1 MSLRIN
7 HNISSMNGHRQLLKN
22 QDMMAKSLER
32 LSSGLRINRA
42 ADDAAGLVISEQMR
56 AQISGLKQGIN
67 NSETAISMV
76 QTSEGALDEVNSL
89 LTKARELVLHAANEG
104 ANDVNQ
110 ISADQTEL
118 DNVIQSITRIS
129 DVTQFGTKKMLD
141 GSLSGAKDL
150 AASIA
155 HVKVG
160 NLANNP
166 GINAGLMSLN
176 VTAATKESMTLKGG
190 SSSDSYVFSA
200 GVTGTTLGSASVN
213 SGVSVSLKLD
223 NLKTVA
229 LVTTGSMTATSL
241 ASALDALANQHG
253 FDVAAT
259 TGGEIKVTNQAYGN
273 TDFASAISFTRA
285 ETALSTGTNESVKA
299 TLNVTSPSTSSGA
312 AAVLFTAGSSVAGIS
327 GIQETS
333 VLAKT
338 GTVLSYSLST
348 ATGGTFS
355 GSYTSTGGATMA
367 VALSGLQTAIQA
379 HASFSGASLALAG
392 STGAGAINFS
402 LARGNDTITTDFNFS
417 LSIDFTN
424 SANTQSEVEVLSLTG
439 ASFNSTGASPTFTD
453 GSSGVAGTAITTG
466 SFLASGS
473 AINLTVNGQTVTYVG
488 TGGGTL
494 ITDVASGLQSAVQ
507 ALGGALA
514 GYQVGYLGSGA
525 ALTGIAGY
533 AGATGQTTPT
543 AGFVVSNTNGVNFSV
558 SLAVDQTQGN
568 DVAISSVQTQT
579 GTQAG
584 ATLDLTTVSQ
594 SGTSN
599 VVATT
604 ALISGR
610 TVSSTS
616 GASTIQSGVDAAATM
631 TSSNGVVL
639 NLKQQAI
646 NADGT
651 FSVTLTTGMND
662 IGYKDFKAELSST
675 LLANGGASNF
685 TLTQGAVFQ
694 VGANALQQ
702 VAFTIQDTSS
712 SELGRGASS
721 KLSSLED
728 MLSTKEGALLN
739 GMSTEALAVI
749 DAAIDEVTNLRGR
762 LGAFQ
767 ANALESGLNSLRVS
781 YENLTAAESTI
792 RDVDFAE
799 ESANFTR
806 NQILVQAST
815 SMLAQANQMPQNVLK
830 LLG

>member
-7 HNISSMNGHRQLLKN
+7 HNISSINGHRQLLKN
-22 QDMMAKSLER
+22 EGMMAKSLER

-76 QTSEGALDEVNSL
+76 QTSEGALDEVNTL
-89 LTKARELVLHAANEG
+89 LTKARELTLHAANEG

-110 ISADQTEL
+110 LSADQTEL

-141 GSLSGAKDL
+141 GSLNGTKDL

-190 SSSDSYVFSA
+190 SSSDSYIFSA

-241 ASALDALANQHG
+241 ASALDALATQHG

-285 ETALSTGTNESVKA
+285 ETAVSTGTNESVKA
-299 TLNVTSPSTSSGA
+299 TLNVTSPSTSAGA

-379 HASFSGASLALAG
+379 HATFAGASLALAG
-392 STGAGAINFS
+392 GSAGAINFS
-402 LARGNDTITTDFNFS
+402 LARGDDSITTDFNFS

-439 ASFNSTGASPTFTD
+439 ATFSTGTSPTFVLSGTTSTAIA
-453 GSSGVAGTAITTG
+453 GSAITTG
-466 SFLASGS
+466 SVLASGN
-473 AINLTVNGQTVTYVG
+473 AINLTVNGQTVTFTAGVG
-488 TGGGTL
+488 GQSMTGIADALQTAVQGLGGGL
-494 ITDVASGLQSAVQ
+494 S
-507 ALGGALA
+507 
-514 GYQVGYLGSGA
+514 GYQVNYLASAA

-599 VVATT
+599 VATA

-639 NLKQQAI
+639 NLEQQAI

-712 SELGRGASS
+712 DELGRGAST
-721 KLSSLED
+721 KLSSMED
-728 MLSTKEGALLN
+728 MLSSKKGALLN

>member
-7 HNISSMNGHRQLLKN
+7 HNISSINGHRQLLKN
-22 QDMMAKSLER
+22 EGMMAKSLER

-76 QTSEGALDEVNSL
+76 QTSEGALDEVNTL
-89 LTKARELVLHAANEG
+89 LTKARELTLHAANEG

-110 ISADQTEL
+110 LSADQTEL

-141 GSLSGAKDL
+141 GSLNGAKDL

-190 SSSDSYVFSA
+190 SSSDSYIFSA

-241 ASALDALANQHG
+241 ASALDALATQHG

-285 ETALSTGTNESVKA
+285 ETAVSTGTNESVKA
-299 TLNVTSPSTSSGA
+299 TLNVTSPSTSAGA

-348 ATGGTFS
+348 ATGGTFA
-355 GSYTSTGGATMA
+355 GSYTSTAGDTMA
-367 VALSGLQTAIQA
+367 VALSGLQTQIQA

-439 ASFNSTGASPTFTD
+439 ATFNSTGASPTFTD

-488 TGGGTL
+488 TGGGTA
-494 ITDVASGLQSAVQ
+494 ITGVAAGLQSAVQ
-507 ALGGALA
+507 ALAGGLS

-599 VVATT
+599 VATT

-639 NLKQQAI
+639 NLEQQAI

-651 FSVTLTTGMND
+651 FSVRLTTGMND

-712 SELGRGASS
+712 DELGRGASS
-721 KLSSLED
+721 KLSSMED
-728 MLSTKEGALLN
+728 MLSSKKGALLN

>member
-7 HNISSMNGHRQLLKN
+7 HNISSINGHRQLLKN
-22 QDMMAKSLER
+22 EGMMAKSLER

-76 QTSEGALDEVNSL
+76 QTSEGALDEVNTL
-89 LTKARELVLHAANEG
+89 LTKARELTLHAANEG

-110 ISADQTEL
+110 LSADQTEL

-141 GSLSGAKDL
+141 GSLNGAKDL

-190 SSSDSYVFSA
+190 SSSDSYIFSA

-229 LVTTGSMTATSL
+229 LVTTGSMTASTL
-241 ASALDALANQHG
+241 ASALDALATQHG

-285 ETALSTGTNESVKA
+285 ETAVSTGTNESVKA
-299 TLNVTSPSTSSGA
+299 TLNVTSPSTSAGA

-348 ATGGTFS
+348 ATGGTFA
-355 GSYTSTGGATMA
+355 GSYTSTAGDTMA
-367 VALSGLQTAIQA
+367 VALSGLQTQIQA

-439 ASFNSTGASPTFTD
+439 ATFNSTGASPTFTD
-453 GSSGVAGTAITTG
+453 GSSGVAGTAITTS

-488 TGGGTL
+488 TGGGTA
-494 ITDVASGLQSAVQ
+494 ITGVAAGLQSAVQ
-507 ALGGALA
+507 ALAGGLS

-599 VVATT
+599 VATT

-639 NLKQQAI
+639 NLEQQAI

-712 SELGRGASS
+712 DELGRGASS
-721 KLSSLED
+721 KLSSMED
-728 MLSTKEGALLN
+728 MLSSKKGALLN